1 MKKKFV
7 DSLFCLFD
15 CRNRAAGSG
24 EIEGRQISWDE
35 AYQLVGVPIEN
46 TSGRLWKHTVAPDSV
61 EMVSRKLEDIH
72 WGTLLRLEFSG
83 KQVADVEVLCD
94 WLGDFYETEN

>member
-1 MKKKFV
+1 MRKKFT

-15 CRNRAAGSG
+15 CRNREAGSG
-24 EIEGRQISWDE
+24 EIKGKMRTWDK
-35 AYQLVGVPIEN
+35 AYQLVGIPIEN
-46 TSGRLWKHTVAPDSV
+46 NSGELWKYTVVPGSV
-61 EMVSRKLEDIH
+61 EMVSRKLENVH

-83 KQVADVEVLCD
+83 KQVIDVEVLCD